1 MDCISNNLNQKFS
14 YDKIK
19 IYDYKEME
27 LDDADIEYLNDSQ
40 TIYVSFD
47 GNNIILLII
56 KIKRI

>member
-1 MDCISNNLNQKFS
+1 
-14 YDKIK
+14 
-19 IYDYKEME
+19 ME